1 MVLNIVREKNKMI
14 TKLKTTL
21 FIISCFVFSSYVNAA
36 IYKWVDENG
45 VTHFGN
51 QPPAQKEL
59 NEVKEKSGNNFKAHR
74 EPRTQ
79 TKTYRSQSEKQKDQ
93 QNDDHVDCY
102 AAVDNTKS
110 SFKSL
115 REVAREKYKRSN
127 MSYDKYKKG
136 MENLKK
142 AGRSA
147 TLSDCEKSKGK
158 KRKFYQCMNRGS
170 GDGYEA
176 VGCALLLNFK

>member
-1 MVLNIVREKNKMI
+1 MTTR
-14 TKLKTTL
+14 LKATL
-21 FIISCFVFSSYVNAA
+21 FIISCFILSGYVNAA

-59 NEVKEKSGNNFKAHR
+59 NEVKEKSGNNFKAHS
-74 EPRTQ
+74 EPRTR
-79 TKTYRSQSEKQKDQ
+79 TKTYRFQSGKQKVQ
-93 QNDDHVDCY
+93 QNDDYVDCY

-115 REVAREKYKRSN
+115 REVARDKYKRRN
-127 MSYDKYKKG
+127 MSYDKYKRG
-136 MENLKK
+136 MENLRN

-147 TLSDCEKSKGK
+147 TLSDCEKSKGE

-170 GDGYEA
+170 GDSYEA
-176 VGCALLLNFK
+176 VGCALLLKFK